1 MFSETPSSGNL
12 APRHLLLSR
21 SICEEEEEEEEESS
35 ETRRTRSVSDWTQIF
50 HAHGQLLSG
59 QRTHG
64 ARGLP
69 VAADTVNAA
78 DLRLRAGQRDALEVR
93 PGRQDNQMS

>member
-1 MFSETPSSGNL
+1 MPSSGNL

-21 SICEEEEEEEEESS
+21 SICEEEREEEEEGESS
-35 ETRRTRSVSDWTQIF
+35 ETQRTRSVSDWTQIF
-50 HAHGQLLSG
+50 HEHGQLLSG

-69 VAADTVNAA
+69 VAADAVNAA

-93 PGRQDNQMS
+93 PERQDNQVS

>member
-1 MFSETPSSGNL
+1 MFSETASSGNL

-21 SICEEEEEEEEESS
+21 SICEEEEEEEESN
-35 ETRRTRSVSDWTQIF
+35 ETQRTRSVSDWTQIF

-69 VAADTVNAA
+69 VATDTVNAA
-78 DLRLRAGQRDALEVR
+78 DLRLRAG
-93 PGRQDNQMS
+93 

>member
-12 APRHLLLSR
+12 APKHLLLSR
-21 SICEEEEEEEEESS
+21 SICEEEEEEESS
-35 ETRRTRSVSDWTQIF
+35 ETQRTRSVSDWPHF
-50 HAHGQLLSG
+50 HVHGQLLSG

-78 DLRLRAGQRDALEVR
+78 DLCLGAGQRDTLEVR
-93 PGRQDNQMS
+93 PERQDNQMS